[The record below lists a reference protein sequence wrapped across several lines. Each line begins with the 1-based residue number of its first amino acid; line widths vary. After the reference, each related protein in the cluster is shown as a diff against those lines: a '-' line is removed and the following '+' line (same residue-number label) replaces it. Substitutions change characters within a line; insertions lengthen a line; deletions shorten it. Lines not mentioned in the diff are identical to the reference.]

1 LRRARPERGRRE
13 RGSLPQHDYDYDA
26 FDVDYDHNAF
36 DVDYDHDAF
45 DVDHDHDDVDHDH
58 DHSRLHRSAP
68 LRWRL

>member
-26 FDVDYDHNAF
+26 FDVDYDH
-36 DVDYDHDAF
+36 DAF

-58 DHSRLHRSAP
+58 DDSRLHRSAP